1 MTKTPHLAI
10 PLLVPNQAQKE
21 ITINE
26 ALLLIEV
33 LLVGVV
39 KEIYLNHPPAD
50 EASAQDIYI
59 IGENPRD
66 IWHDKANHIA
76 YFFQGWRYCAPKE
89 GMSMFVLKQ
98 AASYR
103 FINNVWYKL

>member
-21 ITINE
+21 ITLNE

-33 LLVGVV
+33 LLVGVA
-39 KEIYLNHPPAD
+39 KDIYLKQPPDNAG
-50 EASAQDIYI
+50 EQDIYI
-59 IGENPRD
+59 IGENPTD
-66 IWHDKANHIA
+66 IWQHKANHIA

-89 GMSMFVLKQ
+89 GMSMFVLKTS
-98 AASYR
+98 ASYR
-103 FINNVWYKL
+103 FINNNWEKL